1 MESGPSRVGRF
12 AILLLALYVIGLSFS
27 VSTESARDS
36 PKTGDELVTVEV
48 AKSRSKRALRNFGS
62 MIACVIPDVS
72 NAITAALRYTNCGCC
87 CGTGGS
93 GNPVDEIDHG
103 WVWQSCGQNRPLSI
117 AVARMT
123 GAMIAL

>member
-1 MESGPSRVGRF
+1 MESGPLRVGRF

-62 MIACVIPDVS
+62 MIVCVIPDVS
-72 NAITAALRYTNCGCC
+72 NAITAALRYTNCACW

-93 GNPVDEIDHG
+93 CIPVD
-103 WVWQSCGQNRPLSI
+103 
-117 AVARMT
+117 
-123 GAMIAL
+123 